1 MSEIKKTMKIE
12 LLWTWIHLRFSEYFV
27 RSSTGSSFNVN
38 ELGSSIVSLLGEHV
52 SSVICSGRLSF
63 EITVVVVVVVD
74 ENVLALLVGI
84 AIVDGDDDEFCV
96 GILDDIREL
105 LVVEASLTDGVVTD
119 KADGIWKLVAEK
131 PATILIGAYRKRM
144 KDIDLIWEMK
154 RKRSLESM
162 RVAYNVLNELCD
174 DWIIF
179 NRTNRC

>member
-1 MSEIKKTMKIE
+1 MKSI
-12 LLWTWIHLRFSEYFV
+12 LWNWINLRFSEYFV

-38 ELGSSIVSLLGEHV
+38 EPRSSVVSLLGEDV

-63 EITVVVVVVVD
+63 EITVVVVVVDD
-74 ENVLALLVGI
+74 ENVLALPVGV

-131 PATILIGAYRKRM
+131 PATILIGAYRRRT
-144 KDIDLIWEMK
+144 KDIDLIWKMK
-154 RKRSLESM
+154 QKRSLGVNESSLRCAE
-162 RVAYNVLNELCD
+162 RVVRWLNHLQSD
-174 DWIIF
+174 
-179 NRTNRC
+179 